1 MLSDGDWNQ
10 SAIDSPI
17 LAQCRNVGLVY
28 VSEVGI
34 LAEDYEYQ
42 NGDYIMVA
50 IQKDMEVEEVYTKV
64 IDTLG
69 LTGLHQVDEQ
79 EGATAIRFLLTGD

>member
-1 MLSDGDWNQ
+1 MQECGVGIFSD
-10 SAIDSPI
+10 
-17 LAQCRNVGLVY
+17 
-28 VSEVGI
+28 VSI

-42 NGDYIMVA
+42 KGDYIMVA

-69 LTGLHQVDEQ
+69 LTGLHQVDVQ